1 MNGPSPATT
10 GPGDDDPGDGLTTGQ
25 WIEACAQGDRD
36 PDEYG
41 NA

>member
-1 MNGPSPATT
+1 MTT
-10 GPGDDDPGDGLTTGQ
+10 PTPDTGTDDDDPGDGLTNGE
-25 WIEACAQGDRD
+25 WVEAVARGDRD

>member
-1 MNGPSPATT
+1 MTSPGTDTT
-10 GPGDDDPGDGLTTGQ
+10 DEDDDPGDGLTTGQ
-25 WIEACAQGDRD
+25 WLQAVAAGERD